1 MSPRRSGASPM
12 RCAWVGSHREG
23 LPALE
28 ALLDAGADVVA
39 AVTLTAD
46 AAARRSGVADYE
58 PLCSRFGVPL
68 HQVADINSPA
78 AVTLLR
84 SLDVDVL
91 FVIGWSQILRPAAL
105 ETARIGV
112 VGAHASMLPKNRGS
126 APINWALIHGEH
138 ETGNSLMW
146 LADGV
151 DTGAL
156 IDQTAIAITPFD
168 TCATLYDQVALTNRD
183 MLVKL
188 WRRLTSGERPG
199 TPQGDS
205 DETVLPRRRPADGLL
220 DWTARS
226 ERVYDFVR
234 ALTRPYPGAF
244 GRLGGERWTV
254 WHAALPP
261 LYHAALAEPGT
272 CLGPVVS
279 PLDDAC
285 GQLVACGQGAVT
297 LLEIES
303 SDGRVLKG
311 RELGAANWRGKV
323 WETVND

>member
-1 MSPRRSGASPM
+1 MSPRRADASPM

-46 AAARRSGVADYE
+46 AAARPSGVADYE

-146 LADGV
+146 LPPAG
-151 DTGAL
+151 GGRAP
-156 IDQTAIAITPFD
+156 A
-168 TCATLYDQVALTNRD
+168 
-183 MLVKL
+183 
-188 WRRLTSGERPG
+188 ERHAA
-199 TPQGDS
+199 
-205 DETVLPRRRPADGLL
+205 RRRPPA
-220 DWTARS
+220 S
-226 ERVYDFVR
+226 
-234 ALTRPYPGAF
+234 
-244 GRLGGERWTV
+244 
-254 WHAALPP
+254 PP
-261 LYHAALAEPGT
+261 TP
-272 CLGPVVS
+272 
-279 PLDDAC
+279 
-285 GQLVACGQGAVT
+285 
-297 LLEIES
+297 
-303 SDGRVLKG
+303 R
-311 RELGAANWRGKV
+311 
-323 WETVND
+323 

>member
-1 MSPRRSGASPM
+1 MSPRRSDASPM

-91 FVIGWSQILRPAAL
+91 FVIGWSRIRPPAAL

-146 LADGV
+146 LPRGGGTRAPAEQPA
-151 DTGAL
+151 GAR
-156 IDQTAIAITPFD
+156 TPL
-168 TCATLYDQVALTNRD
+168 AT
-183 MLVKL
+183 
-188 WRRLTSGERPG
+188 
-199 TPQGDS
+199 
-205 DETVLPRRRPADGLL
+205 PR
-220 DWTARS
+220 
-226 ERVYDFVR
+226 
-234 ALTRPYPGAF
+234 
-244 GRLGGERWTV
+244 
-254 WHAALPP
+254 HPP
-261 LYHAALAEPGT
+261 
-272 CLGPVVS
+272 
-279 PLDDAC
+279 
-285 GQLVACGQGAVT
+285 
-297 LLEIES
+297 
-303 SDGRVLKG
+303 
-311 RELGAANWRGKV
+311 
-323 WETVND
+323 

>member
-1 MSPRRSGASPM
+1 M
-12 RCAWVGSHREG
+12 GSHREG

-28 ALLDAGADVVA
+28 ALLDAGANVVA
-39 AVTLTAD
+39 AVTLTPD

-58 PLCSRFGVPL
+58 PLCRRFAVPL
-68 HQVADINSPA
+68 HRVADINSPE
-78 AVTLLR
+78 AVALLR
-84 SLDVDVL
+84 SLDLDVL

-105 ETARIGV
+105 GAARVGV
-112 VGAHASMLPKNRGS
+112 VGAHASLLPKNRGS

-138 ETGNSLMW
+138 QTGNSLMW

-156 IDQTAIAITPFD
+156 IDQTVIAITPFD
-168 TCATLYDQVALTNRD
+168 TCASLYDQVAITNRE

-188 WRRLTSGERPG
+188 WRRLLSGQRPG
-199 TPQGDS
+199 TPQPESG
-205 DETVLPRRRPADGLL
+205 EPVLPRRRPADGLL
-220 DWTARS
+220 DWTAPSARI
-226 ERVYDFVR
+226 YDFVR

-244 GRLGGERWTV
+244 GHLDGQRWTV
-254 WHAALPP
+254 WQAALPP
-261 LYHAALAEPGT
+261 LDHARIAAPGT

-279 PLDDAC
+279 SLDDAC
-285 GQLVACGQGAVT
+285 GQLVACGQGAVM

-303 SDGRVLKG
+303 ESGRVLKG
-311 RELGAANWRGKV
+311 RDLGTVDWHGKV